1 MLLETYNVTRMETIE
16 NQRGGQCFI

>member
-16 NQRGGQCFI
+16 NQRGG